1 EMSHMD
7 NVVPVSDLRS
17 YNQTL
22 REVQE
27 GQHVVLT
34 KNGYA
39 KYVVTDYEEWKK
51 MKATIDLFSEL
62 QKGVQ
67 SHKTEATL
75 SLDELKSHIKDE

>member
-1 EMSHMD
+1 MD
-7 NVVPVSDLRS
+7 NIVPVSDLRS

-22 REVQE
+22 SEVQE

-39 KYVVTDYEEWKK
+39 KYVVTDFEEWQK

-67 SHKTEATL
+67 SYKIESAL
-75 SLDELKSHIKDE
+75 SLDDLKSHIKGTSDEQ